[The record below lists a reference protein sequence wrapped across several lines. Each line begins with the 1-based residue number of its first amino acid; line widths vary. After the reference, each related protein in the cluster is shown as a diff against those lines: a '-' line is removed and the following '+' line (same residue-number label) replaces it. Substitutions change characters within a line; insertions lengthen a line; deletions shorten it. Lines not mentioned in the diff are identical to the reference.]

1 MAIKG
6 YRQVMDVTDTASLP
20 LTAQQGDMA
29 FVDDISDRHYYVF
42 RGTVWVKIPTQ
53 PEVQEWLD
61 WKANIADLKTVAFT
75 GDYDDLSDK
84 PTIPSGQVQSDWSQS
99 NTGAV
104 DFIKNK
110 PASPSQSSAT
120 RSLNSVFQV
129 SATRNSQVV
138 YSVSISNTVSLS
150 GGSAGGVVLEI
161 ATNSAFTTG
170 VQELSRVSNS
180 NTGTLVIGL
189 VLTDAVAQNVKGYI
203 PAGYY
208 VRLRTFNTV
217 GTPTYGYVSGQ
228 EVWL

>member
-1 MAIKG
+1 MAIIG
-6 YRQVMDVTDTASLP
+6 YRQVMDVSTASSLP
-20 LTAQQGDMA
+20 MEASEGAMA
-29 FVDDISDRHYYVF
+29 FADDDKHYYVF
-42 RGTVWVKIPTQ
+42 RSGSWVKIPTQ

-61 WKANIADLKTVAFT
+61 WKANVSDLKAVAFT
-75 GDYDDLSDK
+75 GDYDDLTDK
-84 PTIPSGQVQSDWSQS
+84 PSITAQVQTDWAQTNSS
-99 NTGAV
+99 AV

-120 RSLNSVFQV
+120 RTLNTAFQV
-129 SATRNSQVV
+129 STTRNSQVV

-161 ATNSAFTTG
+161 ATNSGFTSG

-189 VLTDAVAQNVKGYI
+189 VLTDAVSQNLKGYV

-217 GTPTYGYVSGQ
+217 GTPTYGFVSGQ